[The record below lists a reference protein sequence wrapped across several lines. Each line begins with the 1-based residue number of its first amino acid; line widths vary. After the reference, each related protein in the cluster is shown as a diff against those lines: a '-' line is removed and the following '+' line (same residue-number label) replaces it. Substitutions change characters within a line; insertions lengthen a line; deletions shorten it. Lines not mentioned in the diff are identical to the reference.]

1 MIFLFKKY
9 ILTGPFFLAELRCD
23 LCHTLT
29 FLTITWTNLRSERFV
44 LWGLKTLSTL
54 VAPVGVVAA
63 LDPQQSAPRLLLMN
77 SITSPDVVLHT
88 GNQDPLH
95 AASNA
100 SKAPQLD
107 FFCLWLILFP
117 INHSMKPFWKMLKIR
132 RSFLIFVSFIKL
144 SPFSHTVFVFT
155 LVVVFPFGFEW
166 LWKWGVSPWMWVH
179 PCHPITT
186 SSLEAHSLSPAA
198 RRDSLTDQLPWVCL
212 PCGKLLD
219 VTGLVFVLSF

>member
-63 LDPQQSAPRLLLMN
+63 LDPQQSAPHLLLMN

-100 SKAPQLD
+100 SKAPQAGFLLPLTHFIPD
-107 FFCLWLILFP
+107 KLLHEAFLENAENSSLFP
-117 INHSMKPFWKMLKIR
+117 DFCEFHKT
-132 RSFLIFVSFIKL
+132 VSF
-144 SPFSHTVFVFT
+144 FSHGLCVHLGGCFSV
-155 LVVVFPFGFEW
+155 
-166 LWKWGVSPWMWVH
+166 WV
-179 PCHPITT
+179 
-186 SSLEAHSLSPAA
+186 
-198 RRDSLTDQLPWVCL
+198 
-212 PCGKLLD
+212 
-219 VTGLVFVLSF
+219 